1 MDAIGDNRREG
12 LGRRTVSRA
21 SLYVFLIASLIMLLF
36 SLYSADASV
45 FRKARES
52 VLDGARP
59 FLSLF
64 AAPISAVQ
72 STLGDISDY
81 LNVIEENRALRA
93 ENAELRQ
100 WMEEALALRE
110 LMAIYEGLDQFKS
123 APGALP
129 IDAFVIGDSNEAFA
143 KSMVVNAGRG
153 DEVARDQAVVSE
165 RGLVGRI
172 IDVGQSASRVLLLTD
187 IQSRIPVYVDGQAFG
202 GILVGQTRARPI
214 IRFSS
219 EVEAAPVA
227 VGARVLTSGAG
238 GIIPRGLP
246 VGTVSAV
253 GDQEI
258 SVSLYADY
266 AQTRLVR
273 ILKYTFPTLEGDE
286 IAPGEDEGTPL
297 SPDGQTSGSEIAGA
311 NEAAAQT
318 LIRAE
323 GPVRG

>member
-36 SLYSADASV
+36 SLYNADASV

-64 AAPISAVQ
+64 AAPIGAIQ
-72 STLGDISDY
+72 NTLGDVSDY
-81 LNVIEENRALRA
+81 FNVIEENRALRA

-123 APGALP
+123 APGAKP

-143 KSMVVNAGRG
+143 KSMVVNAGRA

-187 IQSRIPVYVDGQAFG
+187 IQSRIPVYVDGQAFE
-202 GILVGQTRARPI
+202 GILVGQTRDRPI

-219 EVEAAPVA
+219 QVEAAPVA
-227 VGARVLTSGAG
+227 VGRRVLTSGAG

-246 VGTVSAV
+246 VGTVAAV
-253 GDQEI
+253 GDETI

-273 ILKYTFPTLEGDE
+273 ILKYSFPTLEGE
-286 IAPGEDEGTPL
+286 GTAPGDGAAPP
-297 SPDGQTSGSEIAGA
+297 PDPDAQPTGSDIAGA
-311 NEAAAQT
+311 SEATAQT
-318 LIRAE
+318 LIRAG